1 MGLMMNE
8 YKDISRYLDDID
20 EKVKKV
26 REEASLD
33 TPKIGIFWL
42 CIRDGKIDIFH
53 SEPISLEFGQ
63 NYGSFIV
70 APREHYNTWESLKRH
85 KIMPKNSNYEDL
97 PRGRVAYDN
106 DTGQFVVYHGDYI
119 KSSSGIKS
127 VIKEE
132 FNLKRNTRWESDLHY
147 HKFKRW
153 GF

>member
-1 MGLMMNE
+1 MGLKTNE
-8 YKDISRYLDDID
+8 YKDITQYLNEID

-26 REEASLD
+26 SEEAPD

-42 CIRDGKIDIFH
+42 CIRDGKINIFF
-53 SEPISLEFGQ
+53 SETISLIFGQ
-63 NYGSFIV
+63 KYGSFII
-70 APREHYNTWESLKRH
+70 ASGGHYNIWESLKRH
-85 KIMPKNSNYEDL
+85 KIVPKNSNYEDL

-106 DTGQFVVYHGDYI
+106 DKSQFVVYHGNYI
-119 KSSSGIKS
+119 KSTSGIKS

-132 FNLKRNTRWESDLHY
+132 FKLKRNTRWESDLHY